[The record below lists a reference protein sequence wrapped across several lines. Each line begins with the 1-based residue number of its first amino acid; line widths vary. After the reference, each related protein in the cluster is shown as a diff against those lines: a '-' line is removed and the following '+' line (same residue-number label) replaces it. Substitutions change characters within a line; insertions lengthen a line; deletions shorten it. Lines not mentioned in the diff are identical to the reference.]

1 LEFSRNQFYY
11 ESKLEYK
18 DKKMADK
25 IEEQHEEDDTLG
37 SRKLRVLLK
46 SGRNRIRRIMSKY
59 GIKTRRKKKKYE
71 YPGKADRV
79 FKNLANESKIKKNR
93 EIIFSDIFEIKLAD
107 RSKVKGCFAL
117 RKKTR
122 QILSLVFDYSMK
134 AGLVVETIRRI
145 NFLEIEKV
153 IRHSDQGK
161 QYGAK
166 ITIEEILKRG
176 FEASMSRTG
185 TPTDNPFAERFVGTF
200 KLAVAEKKRYQTLG
214 EFLEEAERWVNFYN
228 KKKPHEALNNL
239 SPNNFANKKNLQ
251 TVPYLT
257 L

>member
-1 LEFSRNQFYY
+1 
-11 ESKLEYK
+11 
-18 DKKMADK
+18 
-25 IEEQHEEDDTLG
+25 
-37 SRKLRVLLK
+37 
-46 SGRNRIRRIMSKY
+46 
-59 GIKTRRKKKKYE
+59 
-71 YPGKADRV
+71 
-79 FKNLANESKIKKNR
+79 
-93 EIIFSDIFEIKLAD
+93 
-107 RSKVKGCFAL
+107 
-117 RKKTR
+117 
-122 QILSLVFDYSMK
+122 MK

-153 IRHSDQGK
+153 MWHSDQGK

-166 ITIEEILKRG
+166 ITREEILKRG
-176 FEASMSRTG
+176 FEASMSRAG

-200 KLAVAEKKRYQTLG
+200 KLAVAEKKRYQRLG

-228 KKKPHEALNNL
+228 KKRPHEALNNL